1 MALRFDHGR
10 SLYNVTK
17 VETISGRPLEVTSAG
32 DDLSPTLIAPAGVAH
47 DAFGRLRTSDPF
59 TLFDSSHR
67 YSDNGQWVESTTSGG
82 SSSHNSDQGLIDMT
96 VTTVSGAQVLR
107 ETKRVFNYQP
117 GKSLLSILS
126 FNFNEA
132 KANLKQRIGYYG
144 VSNGFYLEL
153 AGTDEPVFV
162 KRSAVTGSVVDTE
175 ISQSNWNVDPLDGN
189 GPSGITLDLNKVQ
202 ILWFDFEWLGSGTVR
217 CGFIING
224 EYIHCHSFQHANVIE
239 GTYITT
245 ATLPVR
251 AEIINTNTTAS
262 SSTLKQICTTIL
274 SEGGYQLHGQ
284 SAEAKLPI
292 ASPRD
297 LAVISTKYPLV
308 SIRLKSNRL
317 DGVVILD
324 SLNVL
329 GITNNANYCWEIV
342 QGGSTTGGS
351 WVSAGTTSLVEY
363 NITATGYSLGD
374 GEILTAGY
382 AVGSNQGSEMS
393 QLQRENLFE
402 YQLER
407 NTFTSTP
414 YELILIASTD
424 NAGADIL
431 ASLGWQET
439 TR

>member
-1 MALRFDHGR
+1 MALRFDR
-10 SLYNVTK
+10 NSLYNVTK
-17 VETISGRPLEVTSAG
+17 VETISGRPLEVTSTSTA
-32 DDLSPTLIAPAGVAH
+32 PTTVQYTDVAK

-67 YSDNGQWVESTTSGG
+67 YTDNGQWVESTTAGG
-82 SSSHNSDQGLIDMT
+82 SSSMNSDEGLIDMT
-96 VTTVSGAQVLR
+96 VTTASGAQVLR

-144 VSNGFYLEL
+144 ASNGLYLEIN
-153 AGTDEPVFV
+153 GTNEPVFV

-175 ISQSNWNVDPLDGN
+175 ISQSNWNVDTLDGN
-189 GPSGITLDLNKVQ
+189 GPSGITLNLSKVQ
-202 ILWFDFEWLGSGTVR
+202 ILWFDFEWLGAGTVR

-224 EYIHCHSFQHANVIE
+224 EYIHCHSFQHANTVE

-245 ATLPVR
+245 ATLPIR
-251 AEIINTNTTAS
+251 AEIINTDTTAS
-262 SSTLKQICTTIL
+262 NSTLKQICATIL

-292 ASPRD
+292 SSPRD
-297 LAVISTKYPLV
+297 LTVVSTTYPII

-329 GITNNANYCWEIV
+329 GTTNNANYCWEIV

-351 WVSAGTTSLVEY
+351 WVSPDTSSLVEY

-374 GEILTAGY
+374 GETITAGY
-382 AVGSNQGSEMS
+382 AVGSNQGSTVS
-393 QLQRENLFE
+393 VLDRANLFE
-402 YQLER
+402 FQLER
-407 NTFTSTP
+407 NSFTSTP
-414 YELILIASTD
+414 YELVLVASTD
-424 NAGADIL
+424 NAGADVL

>member
-1 MALRFDHGR
+1 MPQHFDRR
-10 SLYNVTK
+10 SLYDVFK
-17 VETISGRPLEVTSAG
+17 VETISGRPLEVTQSS
-32 DDLSPTLIAPAGVAH
+32 DSVFNIAPAGVAH
-47 DAFGRLRTSDPF
+47 DAFGRLRVSEPF

-67 YSDNGQWVESTTSGG
+67 YADNGHWVESTTAGG
-82 SSSHNSDQGLIDMT
+82 SSSFNSDEGLIDMT
-96 VTTVSGAQVLR
+96 VTTASGAQVLR

-126 FNFNEA
+126 FNFEEA
-132 KANLKQRIGYYG
+132 KTNLRQRIGYFG
-144 VSNGFYLEL
+144 VDNGFYLEL
-153 AGTDEPVFV
+153 DGAASPAFV
-162 KRSAVTGSVVDTE
+162 KRSAVTGSVVNTGV
-175 ISQSNWNVDPLDGN
+175 SQSNWNVDKLDGT
-189 GPSGITLDLNKVQ
+189 GPSGLTLDITNVQ

-224 EYIHCHSFQHANVIE
+224 DYIHCHSFQHANVIE

-251 AEIINTNTTAS
+251 VEISNTGTTAS
-262 SSTLKQICTTIL
+262 NSTLKQICATVL
-274 SEGGYQLHGQ
+274 SEGGYQLHGD

-297 LAVISTKYPLV
+297 LTNVSTDYPVI

-317 DGVVILD
+317 DGVTILD

-329 GITNNANYCWEIV
+329 GTSNNANYCWELV
-342 QGGSTTGGS
+342 QGGTTTGGT
-351 WVSAGTTSLVEY
+351 WVSAGTSSLVEY
-363 NITATGYSLGD
+363 NITATGYSKGT
-374 GEILTAGY
+374 GETLTAGY
-382 AVGSNQGSEMS
+382 AVGSNQGSETA
-393 QLQRENLFE
+393 QLQRDNLFA

-407 NTFTSTP
+407 NSFTSTP
-414 YELILIASTD
+414 FELILVASTD
-424 NAGADIL
+424 TAGADVL

>member
-1 MALRFDHGR
+1 MALRFDR
-10 SLYNVTK
+10 NSLYNVTK
-17 VETISGRPLEVTSAG
+17 VETISGRPLEVTSTSTA
-32 DDLSPTLIAPAGVAH
+32 PTTVQYTDVAK

-67 YSDNGQWVESTTSGG
+67 YSDNGQWVESTTAGG
-82 SSSHNSDQGLIDMT
+82 SSSMNSDEGSIDMT
-96 VTTVSGAQVLR
+96 VTTASGAQVLR

-126 FNFNEA
+126 FNFNET
-132 KANLKQRIGYYG
+132 KTNLKQRIGYYG
-144 VSNGFYLEL
+144 ASNGLYLEVN
-153 AGTDEPVFV
+153 GTNEPVFV

-175 ISQSNWNVDPLDGN
+175 ISQSNWNVDTLDGN
-189 GPSGITLDLNKVQ
+189 GPSGITLNLSKVQ
-202 ILWFDFEWLGSGTVR
+202 ILWFDFEWLGAGTVR

-224 EYIHCHSFQHANVIE
+224 EYIHCHSFQHANTVE

-245 ATLPVR
+245 ATLPIR
-251 AEIINTNTTAS
+251 AEIINTDTTAS
-262 SSTLKQICTTIL
+262 NSTLKQICATIL

-292 ASPRD
+292 SSPRD
-297 LAVISTKYPLV
+297 LTVVSTTYPII

-329 GITNNANYCWEIV
+329 GTTNNANYCWEIV

-351 WVSAGTTSLVEY
+351 WVSPDTSSLVEY

-374 GEILTAGY
+374 GETITAGY
-382 AVGSNQGSEMS
+382 AVGSNQGSTVS
-393 QLQRENLFE
+393 VLDRANLFE
-402 YQLER
+402 FQLER
-407 NTFTSTP
+407 NSFTSTP
-414 YELILIASTD
+414 YELVLVASTD
-424 NAGADIL
+424 NAGADVL

>member
-1 MALRFDHGR
+1 MALRFDRG

-17 VETISGRPLEVTSAG
+17 VETISGRPLEVTSTNTTPITVEYT
-32 DDLSPTLIAPAGVAH
+32 DVAK

-67 YSDNGQWVESTTSGG
+67 YSDNGQWVESTTAGG
-82 SSSHNSDQGLIDMT
+82 SSSQNTDQGLIDMT
-96 VTTVSGAQVLR
+96 VTTASGAQVLR

-144 VSNGFYLEL
+144 ESNGFYLEL
-153 AGTDEPVFV
+153 DGTSEPVFV
-162 KRSAVTGSVVDTE
+162 KRSAVTGSVVNTE
-175 ISQSNWNVDPLDGN
+175 VSQSNWNVDSLDGN
-189 GPSGITLDLNKVQ
+189 GPSGITLDLSKVQ
-202 ILWFDFEWLGSGTVR
+202 IIWFDFEWLGSGTVR

-224 EYIHCHSFQHANVIE
+224 SYIHCHSFQHANVIE

-245 ATLPVR
+245 ATLPIR
-251 AEIINTNTTAS
+251 AEIINTDATAS
-262 SSTLKQICTTIL
+262 SSTMKQICATVL

-284 SAEAKLPI
+284 SSEAKLPI

-297 LAVISTKYPLV
+297 LAVVSTKYPLI

-329 GITNNANYCWEIV
+329 GTTNNANYCWEIV

-374 GEILTAGY
+374 GEVLTAGY

-407 NTFTSTP
+407 NSFTSTP

>member
-1 MALRFDHGR
+1 MPQHFDR
-10 SLYNVTK
+10 NSLFDIYK
-17 VETISGRPLEVTSAG
+17 VETISGRPLEVTHG
-32 DDLSPTLIAPAGVAH
+32 DSSVFNIAPAGVAH
-47 DAFGRLRTSDPF
+47 DAFGRLRISEPY

-67 YSDNGQWVESTTSGG
+67 YSDNGQWVESTTTGG
-82 SSSHNSDQGLIDMT
+82 SSSFNSDQGLIDMT
-96 VTTVSGAQVLR
+96 VTTVSNAQVIR

-126 FNFNEA
+126 FNFNTA
-132 KANLKQRIGYYG
+132 KANLRQRIGYYG
-144 VSNGFYLEL
+144 ASNGFYLEL
-153 AGTDEPVFV
+153 DGTSDPSFV
-162 KRSAVTGSVVDTE
+162 KRSAVSGSVVNTQV
-175 ISQSNWNVDPLDGN
+175 SQSNWNVDKLDGT
-189 GPSGITLDLNKVQ
+189 GPSGLTLDLDNVQ

-224 EYIHCHSFQHANVIE
+224 DYIHCHSFQHANVIQ

-251 AEIINTNTTAS
+251 AEIVNTGTTTS
-262 SSTLKQICTTIL
+262 SSTMKQICVTVL

-284 SAEAKLPI
+284 SAEAKLPV

-297 LAVISTKYPLV
+297 LPAASTKYPV
-308 SIRLKSNRL
+308 ISIRLKAARL

-329 GITNNANYCWEIV
+329 GTTNNANYCWEIV
-342 QGGSTTGGS
+342 QGGTTTGGT
-351 WVSAGTTSLVEY
+351 WVSAGTSSLVEY
-363 NITATGYSLGD
+363 NITPTGYSQGD
-374 GEILTAGY
+374 GEVLTAGY

-407 NTFTSTP
+407 NSFTSTP

-424 NAGADIL
+424 TNGADVL

>member
-1 MALRFDHGR
+1 MALRFDR
-10 SLYNVTK
+10 NSLYNVTK
-17 VETISGRPLEVTSAG
+17 VETISGRPLEVTSTSTA
-32 DDLSPTLIAPAGVAH
+32 PTTVQYTDVAK

-67 YSDNGQWVESTTSGG
+67 YTDNGQWVESTTAGG
-82 SSSHNSDQGLIDMT
+82 SSSMNSDEGLIDMT
-96 VTTVSGAQVLR
+96 VTTASGAQVLR

-144 VSNGFYLEL
+144 ESNGFYLEL
-153 AGTDEPVFV
+153 DGTSEPVFV
-162 KRSAVTGSVVDTE
+162 KRSAVTGSVVNTE

-189 GPSGITLDLNKVQ
+189 GPSGITLDLSKVQ
-202 ILWFDFEWLGSGTVR
+202 IIWFDFEWLGSGTVR

-224 EYIHCHSFQHANVIE
+224 SYIHCHSFQHANVIE

-245 ATLPVR
+245 ATLPIR
-251 AEIINTNTTAS
+251 AEIINTDTTVS
-262 SSTLKQICTTIL
+262 SSTMKQICATVL

-284 SAEAKLPI
+284 SSEAKLPI

-297 LAVISTKYPLV
+297 LTVASTTYPII

-329 GITNNANYCWEIV
+329 GTTNNANYCWEIV

-351 WVSAGTTSLVEY
+351 WVSPDTSSLVEY

-374 GEILTAGY
+374 GETITAGY
-382 AVGSNQGSEMS
+382 AVGSNQGSTVS
-393 QLQRENLFE
+393 VLDRANLFE
-402 YQLER
+402 FQLER
-407 NTFTSTP
+407 NSFTSTP
-414 YELILIASTD
+414 YELVLVASTD
-424 NAGADIL
+424 NSGADVL

>member
-1 MALRFDHGR
+1 MALRFDR
-10 SLYNVTK
+10 NSLYNVTK
-17 VETISGRPLEVTSAG
+17 VETISGRPLEVTSTNTTPITVQYT
-32 DDLSPTLIAPAGVAH
+32 DVAK

-67 YSDNGQWVESTTSGG
+67 YLDNGQWVESTTSGG
-82 SSSHNSDQGLIDMT
+82 SSSHNSDQGLIDMI
-96 VTTVSGAQVLR
+96 VTTASGAQVLR

-144 VSNGFYLEL
+144 ASNGFYLEL
-153 AGTDEPVFV
+153 NGTDEPVFV

-175 ISQSNWNVDPLDGN
+175 ISQSNWNVDPLNGN
-189 GPSGITLDLNKVQ
+189 GPSGITLDLSKVQ
-202 ILWFDFEWLGSGTVR
+202 IIWFDFEWLGSGTVR

-224 EYIHCHSFQHANVIE
+224 EYIHCHSFQHANVIQ

-251 AEIINTNTTAS
+251 AEIVNTDTTTS
-262 SSTLKQICTTIL
+262 SSTLKQICATVL

-297 LAVISTKYPLV
+297 LTVASTKYPVV

-351 WVSAGTTSLVEY
+351 WVSAGTSSLVEY

-374 GEILTAGY
+374 GEVLTAGY

-407 NTFTSTP
+407 NSFTSTP
-414 YELILIASTD
+414 YELVLVLSTD
-424 NAGADIL
+424 NAGADVL

>member
-1 MALRFDHGR
+1 MGQGR
-10 SLYNVTK
+10 YYNSELVKDVYVVNPLQVTQ
-17 VETISGRPLEVTSAG
+17 
-32 DDLSPTLIAPAGVAH
+32 TLGTTTNS
-47 DAFGRLRTSDPF
+47 DAFGRLRVSNPF

-67 YSDNGQWVESTTSGG
+67 YSDNGHWVESTTAGG

-96 VTTVSGAQVLR
+96 VTTASGAQVLR

-144 VSNGFYLEL
+144 ASNGFYLEL
-153 AGTDEPVFV
+153 DGTDEPVFV
-162 KRSAVTGSVVDTE
+162 KRSEVTGSVVDTKV
-175 ISQSNWNVDPLDGN
+175 SQSNWNVDKLDGT
-189 GPSGITLDLNKVQ
+189 GPSGITLDLSKVQ

-224 EYIHCHSFQHANVIE
+224 SYIHCHSFQHANVVQ

-245 ATLPVR
+245 ATLPIRV
-251 AEIINTNTTAS
+251 EIINTDTTAS
-262 SSTLKQICTTIL
+262 SSTLKQICATVL
-274 SEGGYQLHGQ
+274 SEGGYQLHGD
-284 SAEAKLPI
+284 SGEAKLPI

-297 LAVISTKYPLV
+297 LTNVSTEYPLI

-329 GITNNANYCWEIV
+329 GITNNANYCWQLV
-342 QGGSTTGGS
+342 QAGSTTGGT
-351 WVSAGTTSLVEY
+351 WVSAGASSLVEY
-363 NITATGYSLGD
+363 NITATGYSQET

-382 AVGSNQGSEMS
+382 TVGSNQGSTVS
-393 QLQRENLFE
+393 VLDRSSLFE

-407 NTFTSTP
+407 NSFTSTP
-414 YELILIASTD
+414 FELILVASTD

>member
-1 MALRFDHGR
+1 MALRFDRG

-17 VETISGRPLEVTSAG
+17 VETISGRPLEVTSTNTTPITVEYT
-32 DDLSPTLIAPAGVAH
+32 DVAK

-67 YSDNGQWVESTTSGG
+67 YSDNGQWVESTTAGG
-82 SSSHNSDQGLIDMT
+82 SSSQNANQGLIDMT

-144 VSNGFYLEL
+144 ESNGFYLEL
-153 AGTDEPVFV
+153 DGTSEPVFV
-162 KRSAVTGSVVDTE
+162 KRSAVTGSVVNTE
-175 ISQSNWNVDPLDGN
+175 VSQSNWNVDSLDGN
-189 GPSGITLDLNKVQ
+189 GPSGITLDLSKVQ
-202 ILWFDFEWLGSGTVR
+202 IIWFDFEWLGSGTVR

-224 EYIHCHSFQHANVIE
+224 SYIHCHSFQHANVIE

-245 ATLPVR
+245 ATLPIR
-251 AEIINTNTTAS
+251 AEIINTDATAS
-262 SSTLKQICTTIL
+262 SSTMKQICATVL

-284 SAEAKLPI
+284 SSEAKLPI

-297 LAVISTKYPLV
+297 LAVVSTKYPLI

-329 GITNNANYCWEIV
+329 GTTNNANYCWEIV

-374 GEILTAGY
+374 GEVLTAGY

-407 NTFTSTP
+407 NSFTSTP

>member
-1 MALRFDHGR
+1 MSQGR
-10 SLYNVTK
+10 YYNSELVKDVYVVNPQVLQT
-17 VETISGRPLEVTSAG
+17 SGTTS
-32 DDLSPTLIAPAGVAH
+32 T
-47 DAFGRLRTSDPF
+47 DAFGRLRVSNPF

-67 YSDNGQWVESTTSGG
+67 YSDNGHWVESTTSGG
-82 SSSHNSDQGLIDMT
+82 SSSHNSDEGLMDMT

-107 ETKRVFNYQP
+107 ETRRVFNYQP

-132 KANLKQRIGYYG
+132 KANLKQRMGYFG
-144 VSNGFYLEL
+144 AENGCYFEQD
-153 AGTDEPVFV
+153 GTGEPSFV
-162 KRSAVTGSVVDTE
+162 KRSSVTGSVVETK
-175 ISQSNWNVDPLDGN
+175 ISQSNWNIDRLNGT
-189 GPSGITLDLNKVQ
+189 GPSGITLDLTKVQ
-202 ILWFDFEWLGSGTVR
+202 ILWFDIEWLGAGTIR
-217 CGFIING
+217 CGFLING
-224 EYIHCHSFQHANVIE
+224 AYVHCHSFRHANVTE

-245 ATLPVR
+245 ATLPIR
-251 AEIINTNTTAS
+251 AEIINTDTTAS
-262 SSTLKQICTTIL
+262 PSTMKQICATVA
-274 SEGGYQLHGQ
+274 SEGGYQLHGD
-284 SAEAKLPI
+284 SENAKLPI

-297 LAVISTKYPLV
+297 LTSASTTYPLV

-329 GITNNANYCWEIV
+329 GLTNNANYCWEVV

-351 WVSAGTTSLVEY
+351 WVSAGTSSLVEY

-374 GEILTAGY
+374 GQVLTAGY
-382 AVGSNQGSEMS
+382 AVGSNQGSTVS
-393 QLQRENLFE
+393 VLDRANLFE

-407 NTFTSTP
+407 NSFTSTP
-414 YELILIASTD
+414 FEFILIASTD
-424 NAGADIL
+424 SAGADVL